1 MELNMY
7 IIYEELREQAFP
19 LTKNNLR
26 GIIRQKNRMSVNA
39 QQVEGNKNLSTRG
52 CKKYYEV

>member
-1 MELNMY
+1 MY